1 MADRLRAAAAAS
13 IGTIASAR
21 DDEVRFISP
30 GHSAIDGI
38 CPPVS
43 SGSRRGHPRRRVDAE
58 EFDLSAS
65 FPDSGP
71 SAWSDDEDDRDGG
84 STSYGPSRDVIGRC
98 RPCSSDDGTGG
109 EDVDEFDEADVLWDC
124 STEIDVTVDN
134 DLGQWAE
141 DDDPHDDYAPR
152 AHHLYGEYKDE
163 EADESTVDPRV
174 GMDRSTTASFTHHLK
189 NARTEAYKKRLAFSQ
204 MSCRAAV
211 NFRCPCG
218 FQHGGEFCADRIS
231 LTEETVLHEREQSFA
246 VPITH
251 QKRLK
256 HHAIRLQVH
265 DPRAPTAE
273 MFFPAQKASSYHYF
287 VDGRP
292 VCAETYGE
300 VCALSRKSMEQ
311 VQHLAMESKVH
322 GTNLDTDEA
331 VASLMRHR
339 PGRSDQRSMDVK
351 VFLESLARDC
361 CESIPDGDTID
372 SLSADPDLARD
383 DEDGGVEW
391 RLPFRCK
398 PPRDLSI

>member
-1 MADRLRAAAAAS
+1 
-13 IGTIASAR
+13 
-21 DDEVRFISP
+21 
-30 GHSAIDGI
+30 
-38 CPPVS
+38 
-43 SGSRRGHPRRRVDAE
+43 
-58 EFDLSAS
+58 
-65 FPDSGP
+65 
-71 SAWSDDEDDRDGG
+71 
-84 STSYGPSRDVIGRC
+84 
-98 RPCSSDDGTGG
+98 
-109 EDVDEFDEADVLWDC
+109 
-124 STEIDVTVDN
+124 
-134 DLGQWAE
+134 
-141 DDDPHDDYAPR
+141 
-152 AHHLYGEYKDE
+152 
-163 EADESTVDPRV
+163 
-174 GMDRSTTASFTHHLK
+174 
-189 NARTEAYKKRLAFSQ
+189 

-218 FQHGGEFCADRIS
+218 FQHGGAFCADRIS